1 MKLRSSLVRT
11 KQMRYVKGLAL
22 ILLGLALILT
32 ISPTSV
38 QAHGGGVP
46 KLTNA
51 EAGPYQVSAW
61 TQPDPIRVGEL
72 HITVA
77 VSEPPEPD
85 AADRETGDL
94 VLDATV
100 RVGVDPVDQA
110 GETLVVSATRDNAV
124 NKLFYEADVELPAE
138 GQWQVDI
145 WVEGPAGAGN
155 TGFAVEALPPS
166 GINTLLGLGWPL
178 WAGLGLVIIAAGW
191 WIQMSRDRKTEVRH
205 A

>member
-1 MKLRSSLVRT
+1 MRFRRDFVRT
-11 KQMRYVKGLAL
+11 TQMRYVEGLAL
-22 ILLGLALILT
+22 ILLGLSLILT
-32 ISPTSV
+32 VSPRTV
-38 QAHGGGVP
+38 QAHGGGAP
-46 KLTNA
+46 QLTNA
-51 EAGPYQVSAW
+51 DAGPYLVSAW

-77 VSEPPEPD
+77 VSEPPQPGD
-85 AADRETGDL
+85 TDRETGDL

-100 RVGVDPVDQA
+100 SVGVDPVNQA
-110 GETLVVSATRDNAV
+110 GETLIVPATRDNAV
-124 NKLFYEADVELPAE
+124 NKLFYEADLELPAE

-145 WVEGPAGAGN
+145 LVEGPAGAGN

-191 WIQMSRDRKTEVRH
+191 WFQMSRDRKTEVRH